1 VTLSGAGAKEMGNP
15 DKETPDVG
23 LPRSAFLGAK
33 AGAMCTLAALC
44 GLVVAPLGAVTP
56 GHRLPSG
63 PERPVRERTV
73 DIQHLTADL
82 RFDMDRQTIS
92 GEATVRLAP
101 LRSGL
106 DEVSLD
112 AAGLEIRQVQMLV
125 EVRGFESGSAGTSA
139 FDLAHAV
146 EGRQLVIELPD
157 GMPAGNTL
165 TLRIAYAAAP
175 KAGMYFFPATE
186 RRAAQVWNYGEG
198 GLHYGWL
205 PLYNDT
211 NDRFAVDLR
220 VTVDRPY
227 VALGNGTLTETRD
240 NPDGSRTF
248 HWVQEEEIPNYLLA
262 LDVGEFVE
270 VPLRPATVGDR
281 QVPLSVWTAP
291 GEEEAVAHT
300 FGETPRMMEFFSR
313 RFGYPYVWPKYDQ
326 VTLRE
331 FDWAMETA
339 TMVGFSET
347 YERREGDP
355 VDSQPSFDQAWPS
368 WTTSDTIAHELA
380 HHWFGDLVT
389 CRSLGSLWLNESF
402 ATFSHTIWN
411 GEARGEDDLTY
422 QRWRFLDSYLDHVRE
437 TGEVRPLEYQRYEA
451 PGDMFQEETTYL
463 KGALVLH
470 MLRRIVGDDGF
481 YGTLSSYLKRHA
493 FSEVTAT
500 DLQAEM
506 ERRTGHNLSRF
517 FEDWIVGGGGHPALQ
532 VSYRWAPDRRQVDLT
547 VKQVQTDLPFENL
560 FRLPVEVEV
569 ITAEGA
575 ASHTVELDDWTT
587 RVSLPAASRPLAVVF
602 DKGNWLVAEL
612 AVERSLEEVLYLL
625 GNGDLAA
632 RLQAARQLATDFPRR
647 PPAAAALGRLL
658 ADAEAHWGL
667 RQEAARDLG
676 TIGGEVAREA
686 LIGAAQDPDRRLRRA
701 VAVALAEIP
710 GDEVAATLRALVE
723 GDEAEDVAAAAAF
736 SLGRMRAPGAA
747 DFLRRQLGRE
757 SRWAHAIQLG
767 ALLGLAELENPSLV
781 PTFAAYVGPAYPS
794 PVRLA
799 ALDGWFAAARDLPA
813 LAARLSELTADGNLA
828 VQGAAID
835 KLGQLHRAADLP
847 LLERLAAD
855 ELNENLA
862 RTARDAAELIRAF
875 N

>member
-1 VTLSGAGAKEMGNP
+1 MREGSPLCAARSNADGAGEVPGRSVPWRPIAAAP
-15 DKETPDVG
+15 RLLAVLWVL
-23 LPRSAFLGAK
+23 LPPA
-33 AGAMCTLAALC
+33 
-44 GLVVAPLGAVTP
+44 LGAVTP
-56 GHRLPSG
+56 GHRLPTG

-73 DIQHLTADL
+73 DVQHLTADL
-82 RFDMDRQTIS
+82 RFDMDRQTVS
-92 GEATVRLAP
+92 GEVTVRLAP

-106 DEVSLD
+106 DKVSLD

-125 EVRGFESGSAGTSA
+125 EARGFESGSAGPAA

-157 GMPAGNTL
+157 GVPAGRAL
-165 TLRIAYAAAP
+165 TLRIAYSAAP
-175 KAGMYFFPATE
+175 KAGLYFFPATE
-186 RRAAQVWNYGEG
+186 RRAAQAWNYGEG

-211 NDRFAVDLR
+211 NDRFAVELAI
-220 VTVDRPY
+220 TVDRPY
-227 VALGNGTLTETRD
+227 VALGNGTLEETRD

-248 HWVQEEEIPNYLLA
+248 RWVQEEEIPNYLLA

-270 VPLRPATVGDR
+270 VPLRAATVGDR

-291 GEEEAVAHT
+291 GEEDAVAHT
-300 FGETPRMMEFFSR
+300 FGETPRMVEFFSER
-313 RFGYPYVWPKYDQ
+313 YGYPYVWPKYDQ
-326 VTLRE
+326 VTLRD

-355 VDSQPSFDQAWPS
+355 VDSQPSFHQAWPG

-402 ATFSHTIWN
+402 ATYSHTVWT

-422 QRWRFLDSYLDHVRE
+422 QRWRYRDAYLDHVRA
-437 TGEVRPLEYQRYEA
+437 TGEVRPLEYLRYEA
-451 PGDMFQEETTYL
+451 PGDMYQEETTYL
-463 KGALVLH
+463 KGALILH
-470 MLRRIVGDDGF
+470 MLRRIVGDEGF
-481 YGTLSSYLKRHA
+481 YGALSSYLERYA

-506 ERRTGHNLSRF
+506 ERHTGLNLAAF
-517 FEDWIVGGGGHPALQ
+517 FEDWIVGGGGHPALE
-532 VSYRWAPDRRQVDLT
+532 VSYRWAPERRQVDLT

-569 ITAEGA
+569 VTADGA

-612 AVERSLEEVLYLL
+612 AVGRSLEEVLYLL
-625 GNGDLAA
+625 DNGDLAA
-632 RLQAARQLATDFPRR
+632 RLEAARQLATDFPRR
-647 PPAAAALGRLL
+647 PQAAAALGRLL
-658 ADAEAHWGL
+658 ADPEAHWGL

-676 TIGGEVAREA
+676 SIGGDPARRALVA
-686 LIGAAQDPDRRLRRA
+686 AAVDPDRRVRRA
-701 VAVALAEIP
+701 VAVALAEVA
-710 GDEVAATLRALVE
+710 GDQAAATLRARVE
-723 GDEAEDVAAAAAF
+723 SDEAEDVVGAAAF

-747 DFLRRQLGRE
+747 DFLRRQLDRE
-757 SRWAHAIQLG
+757 SRWAHAIRLG
-767 ALLGLAELENPSLV
+767 ALLGLAELEDPSLV
-781 PTFAAYVGPAYPS
+781 PTFSAYVGPAYPS

-799 ALDGWFAAARDLPA
+799 ALDGWFAAARDLPP
-813 LAARLSELTADGNLA
+813 LAARLRELTADGNLA
-828 VQGAAID
+828 VQGAAIE
-835 KLGQLHRAADLP
+835 KLGQLHRAEDLP
-847 LLERLAAD
+847 FLERLAAE

-862 RTARDAAELIRAF
+862 RAARDAVELVRAF